1 MYICWNQFQ
10 VFIYKIYILK
20 NSTKKKDIEKCYYEI
35 KITSKLYLRQL
46 TIVNILKF
54 KYLIIFLIKF
64 ELKFYKLIQ
73 TI

>member
-1 MYICWNQFQ
+1 M
-10 VFIYKIYILK
+10 
-20 NSTKKKDIEKCYYEI
+20 EKWI

>member
-20 NSTKKKDIEKCYYEI
+20 NSTKKKDIEKWI